1 MWIRKK
7 KIQHIDQLLKNIAT
21 NLMLLN
27 VVTIQNIKT
36 KHDPLDYIECGFDR
50 AKNKFIMN

>member
-7 KIQHIDQLLKNIAT
+7 KMQHIDQLLKDIAT
-21 NLMLLN
+21 NLILLN
-27 VVTIQNIKT
+27 VTIQNMKT
-36 KHDPLDYIECGFDR
+36 KHDPLDFIECGYDR